1 MHTKDGFDKEIFM
14 LSDKTLNVLTAIVNN
29 EIREKAYIRSV
40 QTGVVENGIL
50 QQMDLEIADLHKICY
65 ELINYKSNQQKRD
78 SELHHFTS
86 VCTSNVQYKAMSLV
100 TL

>member
-1 MHTKDGFDKEIFM
+1 M

-50 QQMDLEIADLHKICY
+50 QQMDLEIAELHKICY
-65 ELINYKSNQQKRD
+65 ELINYKSNLQQHGITIVK
-78 SELHHFTS
+78 TS
-86 VCTSNVQYKAMSLV
+86 LEATVHALKSSKVAN
-100 TL
+100 

>member
-1 MHTKDGFDKEIFM
+1 M

-50 QQMDLEIADLHKICY
+50 QQMDLEIAELHKICY
-65 ELINYKSNQQKRD
+65 ELINYKSNLQQRD
-78 SELHHFTS
+78 VSIVKTS
-86 VCTSNVQYKAMSLV
+86 LEATAFVLKTPMVAN
-100 TL
+100 